1 MKEAFVSID
10 IYPAIDLR
18 HGQVVRLQLGDPDR
32 QTTFSDDPLAI
43 ANQWIES
50 GANWL
55 HVVNLDGAFDEAG
68 LSNWQILPK
77 LTGLGSRVQ
86 FGGGLRTLKE
96 IARALNFGVSR
107 VILGTV
113 AVEEPDV
120 VADAVRHFGAERI
133 AVGIDAQE
141 GKVKTRGWQ
150 SDSIR
155 TPVDLGLQMV
165 ALGVRT
171 VIYTDISRDG
181 ILSGVNAQS
190 TIELARET
198 GLNVIASGGV
208 ASLADVHHVL
218 AGAAGGVSGLII
230 GRALYDGNIDLRE
243 ALKIAE
249 GTA

>member
-1 MKEAFVSID
+1 MTTFASID

-32 QTTFSDDPLAI
+32 QTTFSDDPLTVAKKWVD
-43 ANQWIES
+43 N

-68 LSNWQILPK
+68 LSNWQVLSR
-77 LTGLGSRVQ
+77 LTGIGSHVQ
-86 FGGGLRTLKE
+86 FGGGLRTLKD

-107 VILGTV
+107 VILGTM

-133 AVGIDAQE
+133 AVGIDAKE
-141 GKVKTRGWQ
+141 GNVKTRGWQ

-181 ILSGVNAQS
+181 ILSGVNASS

-208 ASLADVHHVL
+208 ASMADVRHVL
-218 AGAAGGVSGLII
+218 AGAADGVCGLII
-230 GRALYDGNIDLRE
+230 GRALYDGKIELRE

-249 GTA
+249 GKA